1 MTADPT
7 GPLKG
12 PIFIMGF
19 PRSGTSGLASG
30 LSKLP
35 GFADHGPE
43 GHFIYLLDTPI
54 LAIRDDNL
62 NPNSIVRAPGPKAAF
77 LSAIAKG
84 VDEAYRT
91 ASGAESL
98 MWIDKTPDVAQVRA
112 IPAIRALFPDA
123 WFFYIYRDAASAV
136 RSNVATWPDQL
147 EGKEVSVAQRWR
159 QCQSEWRE
167 KSQTIPDNRKLEI
180 FQPDLRKN
188 PEKVVADIAALMGLD
203 ADAAAPLLQ
212 FWTKNRQVNRPN
224 VGEAAAAY
232 DAVALDDLTTEKV
245 NAICSDEI
253 AHWPRLEE
261 MAAVAE
267 AKSKSRLSRIRAAL
281 IGATGAAARV
291 TTASAAP
298 APVPTAAA
306 PAQPAAP
313 APAAKPAVAPKAEA
327 APVAKGPRAAFVGH
341 AFHNR
346 TQSSNFFL
354 DILAKIYPTVD
365 RYDYD
370 MSVNFDYM
378 GLIENAYT
386 QRIFWQ
392 SESILARGRHLCPGR
407 NIVVPMYDAAM
418 QRPQEYWHGF
428 GGDLFISFSAK
439 LHNMLQGAGCDSV
452 LVQYWPE
459 PVGRSWSPAAP
470 LSAFFWE
477 RRPGEG
483 YDATHVLKTCQ
494 QLGITKLHIHLAP
507 DFDSDKAKRRT
518 ALRRYCDTQGINVE
532 IVFSEW
538 YEDKAQLKTAM
549 HSHPVYFAARTHEGI
564 GMSFLEA
571 MAHGQIVIG
580 PNNPTLNEYV
590 ANGSNGYLFG
600 QGFGIPSG
608 PQAFRD
614 NLVQMSDRTLACV
627 ADGHAQWLRD
637 ADRLVDILRT
647 GDAGGRM
654 DAGSDFER
662 AVRIAAGDRAAPRHL

>member
-1 MTADPT
+1 VY
-7 GPLKG
+7 K
-12 PIFIMGF
+12 
-19 PRSGTSGLASG
+19 
-30 LSKLP
+30 
-35 GFADHGPE
+35 
-43 GHFIYLLDTPI
+43 
-54 LAIRDDNL
+54 
-62 NPNSIVRAPGPKAAF
+62 
-77 LSAIAKG
+77 
-84 VDEAYRT
+84 
-91 ASGAESL
+91 
-98 MWIDKTPDVAQVRA
+98 
-112 IPAIRALFPDA
+112 
-123 WFFYIYRDAASAV
+123 
-136 RSNVATWPDQL
+136 
-147 EGKEVSVAQRWR
+147 R
-159 QCQSEWRE
+159 QAEWRE
-167 KSQTIPDNRKLEI
+167 KSQTIPANRRLEI

-203 ADAAAPLLQ
+203 QEAAAPLLQ

-224 VGEAAAAY
+224 VGEAAVAY

-245 NAICSDEI
+245 TAVCSDEV

-281 IGATGAAARV
+281 TGGGAPRV
-291 TTASAAP
+291 AT
-298 APVPTAAA
+298 APVAPTSDMSA
-306 PAQPAAP
+306 PAAP
-313 APAAKPAVAPKAEA
+313 KAVAPTP
-327 APVAKGPRAAFVGH
+327 APTPGSVAPTSETATVTGPRAAFIGH

-354 DILAKIYPTVD
+354 DILGKIYPTVD

-378 GLIENAYT
+378 GLIENDYA

-418 QRPQEYWHGF
+418 QRSQDYWHGF

-477 RRPGEG
+477 RRPGDG
-483 YDATHVLKTCQ
+483 YDATHVLKACQ
-494 QLGITKLHIHLAP
+494 QLGITKLHVHLAS
-507 DFDSDKAKRRT
+507 DFDSDTAKRRT
-518 ALRRYCDTQGINVE
+518 ALRRHCDTNGINVE

-538 YEDKAQLKTAM
+538 YEDKADLKAAM
-549 HSHPVYFAARTHEGI
+549 HAHPVYFAARTHEGI

-590 ANGSNGYLFG
+590 ANGSNGFLFG

-614 NLVQMSDRTLACV
+614 GLVQMSDRTLACV
-627 ADGHAQWLRD
+627 ADGHVQWLRD
-637 ADRLVDILRT
+637 ADRLVEILRT
-647 GDAGGRM
+647 GDAGGHM

-662 AVRIAAGDRAAPRHL
+662 AVRVAAGDRAAPRHL